1 MQPSTSSEA
10 NMIEVRDQYA
20 CHCEREI
27 SANFGVQVP
36 KLQVTVVEASEVLGV
51 SRSVVYELMNSAR
64 LPSVS
69 IGRSR
74 RIRVCDL
81 EDFVAALPASHS

>member
-1 MQPSTSSEA
+1 MRLPIDTQNYDLETQASNECCGA
-10 NMIEVRDQYA
+10 RQVCADA
-20 CHCEREI
+20 
-27 SANFGVQVP
+27 GVQVR
-36 KLQVTVVEASEVLGV
+36 KLLVTVIQASEVLGV

-74 RIRVCDL
+74 RIRVKDL
-81 EDFVAALPASHS
+81 EDFVATLPALHN

>member
-1 MQPSTSSEA
+1 MQ
-10 NMIEVRDQYA
+10 
-20 CHCEREI
+20 
-27 SANFGVQVP
+27 
-36 KLQVTVVEASEVLGV
+36 KLLVTVVEAGEVLGV

-74 RIRVCDL
+74 RIRVKDL
-81 EDFVAALPASHS
+81 EDFVTELTTSRT